1 MCFLVSG
8 WSVDDSLSRGIS
20 VDPHSSRSSVKRLFF
35 ISWPTGSSERLGN
48 VRLDRDLSKQHHK
61 MGTKHL
67 KYDFVGDNS
76 SPKHRTSEGAQ
87 QHFNALTSNTF

>member
-1 MCFLVSG
+1 M
-8 WSVDDSLSRGIS
+8 
-20 VDPHSSRSSVKRLFF
+20 KA
-35 ISWPTGSSERLGN
+35 N

-87 QHFNALTSNTF
+87 QHFNALISNTF